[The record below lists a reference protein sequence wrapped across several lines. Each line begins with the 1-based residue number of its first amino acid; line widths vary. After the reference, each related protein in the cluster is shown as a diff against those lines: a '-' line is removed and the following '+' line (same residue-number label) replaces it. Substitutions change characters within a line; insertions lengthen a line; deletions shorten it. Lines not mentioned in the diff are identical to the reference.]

1 MKCFQAVESVFLV
14 VIGKQNDQYSP
25 STDGP
30 TDGVHLNSDPEAWTV
45 MSIAP
50 SVPAR
55 TQSANFTPFSE
66 WKFEAE

>member
-30 TDGVHLNSDPEAWTV
+30 TDGVHLNSDPEALIRAMERV
-45 MSIAP
+45 NALFDRC
-50 SVPAR
+50 AL
-55 TQSANFTPFSE
+55 
-66 WKFEAE
+66 